1 MTIQLGT
8 FVKTCSPQIIEVLGT
23 SGLDFAVVDA
33 EHAPFGRGEIDVM
46 VMAGRAAGLPVLVR
60 IPDHRASTILN
71 ALDVGAAGLVVPH
84 VDTLEEARAIV
95 DAARFGVGNRGYS
108 SSPRF
113 ASYGSIGRAAALAKG
128 DEALLLCQIESGEGV
143 ENAGAI
149 AALEGVDGLFIGRA
163 DLSLS
168 LGETDIVAPRVVAAT
183 HRIIE
188 AGLAARKRV
197 GMFVGSAEEAGQFA
211 REGVDW
217 FVVGSDQSML
227 RQGARAVA
235 DNAARVASAERQVQ

>member
-8 FVKTCSPQIIEVLGT
+8 FVKTCSPQIIEILGT

-33 EHAPFGRGEIDVM
+33 EHAPFGRGEIDLM

-60 IPDHRASTILN
+60 IPDHQASTVLN
-71 ALDVGAAGLVVPH
+71 ALDIGAAGLVVPH
-84 VDTLEEARAIV
+84 VDTLGQARAIV
-95 DAARFGVGNRGYS
+95 DAARFSLGSRGYS

-113 ASYGSIGRAAALAKG
+113 ASYGSIGRAATLALG
-128 DEALLLCQIESGEGV
+128 DEALLLCQIESASGV
-143 ENAGAI
+143 EEAAAI
-149 AALEGVDGLFIGRA
+149 AALDGIDGLFIGRA

-168 LGETDIVAPRVVAAT
+168 LGEADVTAPRVITAT
-183 HRIIE
+183 RRIIE
-188 AGLAARKRV
+188 AGLAVGKHV
-197 GMFVGSAEEAGQFA
+197 GMFVGSAEEAESYA

-227 RQGARAVA
+227 RRSARAVA
-235 DNAARVASAERQVQ
+235 NSAGRAANPER